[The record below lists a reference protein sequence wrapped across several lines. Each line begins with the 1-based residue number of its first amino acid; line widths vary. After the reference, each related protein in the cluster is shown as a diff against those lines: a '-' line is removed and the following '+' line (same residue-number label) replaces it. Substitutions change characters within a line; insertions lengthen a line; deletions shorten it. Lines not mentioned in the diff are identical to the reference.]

1 MGKPWKIE
9 KQRHIMET
17 AYRLFS
23 EKGIAPVTIV
33 EIAKASGIG
42 KATLFRYYPSKLDLV
57 IAIATWKWEEYIDL
71 RVFLLPPEEKANIT
85 GAEWLHFFLDSF
97 LDLYQ
102 NHSDILRFNYDFNSF
117 LRYEAGSEEQI
128 LPFTSM
134 VDKLGET
141 SHELYE
147 RGMKDGS
154 LNTDISEQSMFSSI
168 FHIMLAAVTRYAVG
182 LVYMYEGS
190 DPASEL
196 VMLEELLLSRFV
208 SQKSTLSRKENEKT
222 FSRNA

>member
-1 MGKPWKIE
+1 
-9 KQRHIMET
+9 MET

-42 KATLFRYYPSKLDLV
+42 KATLFRYFTSKLDLV

-102 NHSDILRFNYDFNSF
+102 NPSDILRFNYAFNIF
-117 LRYEAGSEEQI
+117 
-128 LPFTSM
+128 M
-134 VDKLGET
+134 V
-141 SHELYE
+141 Y
-147 RGMKDGS
+147 
-154 LNTDISEQSMFSSI
+154 
-168 FHIMLAAVTRYAVG
+168 TR
-182 LVYMYEGS
+182 
-190 DPASEL
+190 
-196 VMLEELLLSRFV
+196 R
-208 SQKSTLSRKENEKT
+208 
-222 FSRNA
+222 